1 MKGYK
6 MARKIFSWTLI
17 VLSTMFLLLSVAG
30 IGAAWIYNEPLTHDL
45 TGRLE
50 EIDGELSLAQS
61 TLASSRVELERALR
75 IVEATEKVLQKLTD
89 QSTSAENILDG
100 IRSTLDDKLLPE
112 LKTTRMRVNEARTA
126 LEGLQSILEGVSAFI
141 PGVDLGVPE
150 KILTDLIASTHS
162 LDVEIANV
170 QDAAQQAS
178 TFVSDTSYLLG
189 GDLNDTKASLENF
202 LTAIKAYEKKVIT
215 WRTQVH
221 DLNEGLPIWIDRTSL
236 SLTFFLLWFGLSQ
249 FGLLLHGLSIR
260 RGDDPLDILRREKSQ
275 GWKLRQP
282 L

>member
-1 MKGYK
+1 

-17 VLSTMFLLLSVAG
+17 VLSAIFLFLSVVGIAG
-30 IGAAWIYNEPLTHDL
+30 AWIYNEPLTRDL

-50 EIDGELSLAQS
+50 EIDTELSLAQS

-75 IVEATEKVLQKLTD
+75 IVEATEKALEKLTD
-89 QSTSAENILDG
+89 QSTDAENILDG
-100 IRSTLDDKLLPE
+100 IRNTLDNKLLPE
-112 LKTTRMRVNEARTA
+112 LKTTRTRVNEARTA
-126 LEGLQSILEGVSAFI
+126 LEGLQSILEGVSAFV

-150 KILTDLIASTHS
+150 KILTDLIASTDS
-162 LDVEIANV
+162 LDTEIANV

-189 GDLNDTKASLENF
+189 GDLNDTKASLESF
-202 LTAIKAYEKKVIT
+202 LTSIKEYEKKVT
-215 WRTQVH
+215 VWRTQVH

-260 RGDDPLDILRREKSQ
+260 RGDDPLDVLRRNKDVQ
-275 GWKLRQP
+275 AM
-282 L
+282 